1 MGSKMR
7 TALYARV
14 STLDRGQDPELQLA
28 ELRQVAV
35 QRGWTIAGEY
45 VDHGVSGAETS
56 RPSLD
61 RLLADCHAGKLDLL
75 LVWKLDRLGRSLAHL
90 LAMLDAL
97 RTMGVAFVSLR
108 DSGIDTTT
116 PAGRLMLQMVGA
128 FAEFERALI
137 QERVRAGVA
146 RAQTAGKHCGRPRRE
161 LNLRAARLLL
171 DTGKSE
177 REVADLLGLPR
188 ATLQRRLRE
197 GGPKVGVGEP
207 G

>member
-1 MGSKMR
+1 MIR
-7 TALYARV
+7 AALYARV

-128 FAEFERALI
+128 FAEFERALTI
-137 QERVRAGVA
+137 ERTNAGLQAA
-146 RAQTAGKHCGRPRRE
+146 RKRGVKFGRPFTLSGE
-161 LNLRAARLLL
+161 NIANAERLLAL
-171 DTGKSE
+171 NIPP
-177 REVADLLGLPR
+177 REVARTLKCGKSTLYR
-188 ATLQRRLRE
+188 ALKRTE
-197 GGPKVGVGEP
+197 GATTP
-207 G
+207 